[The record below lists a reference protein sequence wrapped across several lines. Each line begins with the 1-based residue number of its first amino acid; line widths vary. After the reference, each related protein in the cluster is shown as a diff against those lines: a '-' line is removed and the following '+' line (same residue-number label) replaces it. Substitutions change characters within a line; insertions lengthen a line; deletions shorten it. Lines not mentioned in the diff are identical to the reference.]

1 MDLINYIRD
10 IPDFPK
16 KGILYKDITT
26 LLKDKDAFSETIN
39 QLYLRHKENN
49 ITKVIG
55 IEARGFIFGASLANK
70 LGCGFVPIRKPS
82 KLPYKTYAQE
92 YSLEYGT
99 DKMEIHTDA
108 ISKNENLLL
117 VDDVLATGGTACA
130 AIDLIKKFDC
140 NLLECLF
147 ILEIS
152 ALEGAEKFLN
162 KKIDY
167 FALLKSN

>member
-1 MDLINYIRD
+1 MDFNNYIRD

-26 LLKDKDAFSETIN
+26 LLKDKAAFSETIN
-39 QLYLRHKENN
+39 QLYKRHKNNN
-49 ITKVIG
+49 ISKVVG
-55 IEARGFIFGASLANK
+55 IEARGFIFGSSLAYK
-70 LGCGFVPIRKPS
+70 IGCGFVPIRKPN
-82 KLPYKTYAQE
+82 KLPYNTYTQD

-108 ISKNENLLL
+108 INKNDNILL
-117 VDDVLATGGTACA
+117 VDDVLATGGTVCA
-130 AIDLIKKFDC
+130 AIELLEKFDC

-152 ALEGAEKFLN
+152 ALKGSSKILN
-162 KKIDY
+162 KKKNY
-167 FALLKSN
+167 FTLLKS

>member
-1 MDLINYIRD
+1 MDLNNYIRD

-26 LLKDKDAFSETIN
+26 LLKDKVAFYETIN
-39 QLYLRHKENN
+39 QLYLRHKESN
-49 ITKVIG
+49 INKVIG
-55 IEARGFIFGASLANK
+55 IEARGFIFAASLASK
-70 LGCGFVPIRKPS
+70 IGCGFIPIRKPN

-108 ISKNENLLL
+108 IDKNDNLLL

-130 AIDLIKKFDC
+130 AIDLVKKFDC
-140 NLLECLF
+140 KLLECLF

-152 ALEGAEKFLN
+152 ALKGAVKLLEK
-162 KKIDY
+162 KVDY
-167 FALLKSN
+167 FSLLKS